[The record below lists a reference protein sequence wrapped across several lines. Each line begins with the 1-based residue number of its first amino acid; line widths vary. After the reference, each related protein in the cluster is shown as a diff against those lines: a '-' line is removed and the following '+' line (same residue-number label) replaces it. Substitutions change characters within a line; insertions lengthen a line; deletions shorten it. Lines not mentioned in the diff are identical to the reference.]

1 MAAKPRPRQ
10 AGMSET
16 ESVTSE
22 APPQRDLV
30 AAARE
35 LIAVADAGATAA
47 EVRGQLGDDL
57 VEAFHDSGL
66 WAMWTPRECGGSELE
81 PVASLEVLEHISYGD
96 ASAGWVLMAAA
107 LATGAD
113 AAFIGDEAAAEL
125 YPPGRLLVHSGAGTQ
140 PGRAIAGDGGYTI
153 SGNWSFASG
162 IKHSELL
169 HTAAI
174 VADANEPPRI
184 FVTGVEAMTLED
196 NWDVMGLRATGSIDY
211 RSDGLFVTEPYTYV
225 ATTNTPL
232 RGGHIFTMGIA
243 GLGVICHTG
252 WALGVARRSL
262 DELRTLLEA
271 RRGRPDRLS
280 ESDRFHYDYATAEAK
295 LRAARAFI
303 YEIWGEIEETLR
315 SGDPLTPE
323 QNTLHRL
330 ALQHVTS
337 VALEVTE
344 FVYAAAGT
352 TALRAGVI
360 QRCFRDAHAGSQ
372 HMICSPAVRQATGR
386 MLAGLAQDKQWLFM
400 GLIDK
405 A

>member
-1 MAAKPRPRQ
+1 
-10 AGMSET
+10 MSEAG
-16 ESVTSE
+16 SVTSE

-35 LIAVADAGATAA
+35 LIAVADAGAAAA
-47 EVRGQLGDDL
+47 EARGSLGDDL
-57 VEAFHDSGL
+57 VEAFHESGL
-66 WAMWTPRECGGSELE
+66 WAMWTPRECGGFELE
-81 PVASLEVLEHISYGD
+81 PLPSLEVLEHISYGD

-113 AAFIGDEAAAEL
+113 AAYIGEEAAAEL
-125 YPPGRLLVHSGAGTQ
+125 YGPGRLLVHSGAGTQ
-140 PGRAIAGDGGYTI
+140 PGRAIAADGGYRL

-162 IKHSELL
+162 IKHSEVL
-169 HTAAI
+169 HTAA
-174 VADANEPPRI
+174 VVEGANEPPRI
-184 FVTGVEAMTLED
+184 FVTGVEQMTLED

-211 RSDGLFVTEPYTYV
+211 RCEELFVSEPYTYV
-225 ATTNTPL
+225 ATTTTPL
-232 RGGHIFTMGIA
+232 RGGPIFTMGIA

-262 DELRTLLEA
+262 DELRSLLEA

-295 LRAARAFI
+295 LRAARAFVF
-303 YEIWGEIEETLR
+303 EIWGEIQETLR
-315 SGDPLTPE
+315 AGEPLTLE

-330 ALQHVTS
+330 ALQHVTT

-344 FVYAAAGT
+344 FAYAAGGT
-352 TALRAGVI
+352 TALRAGAL
-360 QRCFRDAHAGSQ
+360 QRCFRDAHAGAQ
-372 HMICSPAVRQATGR
+372 HMICSPPVRQAAGR

-400 GLIDK
+400 MLIDR

>member
-1 MAAKPRPRQ
+1 
-10 AGMSET
+10 MSEAG
-16 ESVTSE
+16 SVTSE

-35 LIAVADAGATAA
+35 LIAVADAGAAAA
-47 EVRGQLGDDL
+47 EARGSLGDDL
-57 VEAFHDSGL
+57 VEAFHESGL
-66 WAMWTPRECGGSELE
+66 WAMWTPRECGGFELE
-81 PVASLEVLEHISYGD
+81 PLPSLEVLEHISYGD

-113 AAFIGDEAAAEL
+113 AAYIGEEAAAEL
-125 YPPGRLLVHSGAGTQ
+125 YGPGRLLVHSGAGTQ
-140 PGRAIAGDGGYTI
+140 PGRAIAADGGYRL

-162 IKHSELL
+162 IKHSEVL
-169 HTAAI
+169 HTAA
-174 VADANEPPRI
+174 VVEGANEPPRI
-184 FVTGVEAMTLED
+184 FVTGVERMTLED

-211 RSDGLFVTEPYTYV
+211 RCEELFVSEPYTYV
-225 ATTNTPL
+225 ATTTTPL
-232 RGGHIFTMGIA
+232 RGGPIFTMGIA

-262 DELRTLLEA
+262 DELRSLLEA

-295 LRAARAFI
+295 LRAARAFVF
-303 YEIWGEIEETLR
+303 EIWGEIQETLR
-315 SGDPLTPE
+315 AGEPLTLE

-330 ALQHVTS
+330 ALQHVTT

-344 FVYAAAGT
+344 FAYAAGGT
-352 TALRAGVI
+352 TALRAGAL
-360 QRCFRDAHAGSQ
+360 QRCFRDAHAGAQ
-372 HMICSPAVRQATGR
+372 HMICSPPVRQAAGR

-400 GLIDK
+400 MLIDR

>member
-1 MAAKPRPRQ
+1 
-10 AGMSET
+10 MSEAG
-16 ESVTSE
+16 SVSSE

-35 LIAVADAGATAA
+35 LIAMADAGAAAA
-47 EVRGQLGDDL
+47 EARGSLGEDL
-57 VEAFHDSGL
+57 VDAFHATGL

-81 PVASLEVLEHISYGD
+81 PVPSLEVLEHISYGD

-113 AAFIGDEAAAEL
+113 AAYIGDEAAAEL
-125 YPPGRLLVHSGAGTQ
+125 YGPGRLLIHSGAGTQ
-140 PGRAIAGDGGYTI
+140 PGRARADGDGYCI

-162 IKHSELL
+162 IKHSEML

-174 VADANEPPRI
+174 VEGANEPPRI
-184 FVTGVEAMTLED
+184 FVTGVEQMTLDD

-211 RSDGLFVTEPYTYV
+211 RCEELFVSEPYTYV

-232 RGGHIFTMGIA
+232 RGGPIFTMGIA

-262 DELRTLLEA
+262 DELRNLLEG

-280 ESDRFHYDYATAEAK
+280 ESDRFHYDYASAEAK
-295 LRAARAFI
+295 LRAARAFVF
-303 YEIWGEIEETLR
+303 EIWAEIQETLR
-315 SGDPLTPE
+315 AGEPLTLE
-323 QNTLHRL
+323 QNTLYRL
-330 ALQHVTS
+330 ALQHVTG

-344 FVYAAAGT
+344 FAYAAGGT
-352 TALRAGVI
+352 TALRAGAL

-372 HMICSPAVRQATGR
+372 HMICSPPVRQATGR
-386 MLAGLAQDKQWLFM
+386 MLAGLAPDKQWLFM

>member
-1 MAAKPRPRQ
+1 
-10 AGMSET
+10 MSEAG
-16 ESVTSE
+16 SVTSE

-35 LIAVADAGATAA
+35 LIAVADAGAAAA
-47 EVRGQLGDDL
+47 EARGSLGDDL
-57 VEAFHDSGL
+57 VEAFHESGL
-66 WAMWTPRECGGSELE
+66 WAMWTPRECGGFELE
-81 PVASLEVLEHISYGD
+81 PLPSLEVLEHISYGD

-113 AAFIGDEAAAEL
+113 AAYIGEEAAAEL
-125 YPPGRLLVHSGAGTQ
+125 YGPGRLLVHSGAGTQ
-140 PGRAIAGDGGYTI
+140 PGRAIAADGGYRL

-162 IKHSELL
+162 IKHSEVL

-174 VADANEPPRI
+174 VEGANEPPRI
-184 FVTGVEAMTLED
+184 FVTGVEQMTLED

-211 RSDGLFVTEPYTYV
+211 RCEELFVSEPYTYV
-225 ATTNTPL
+225 ATTTTPL
-232 RGGHIFTMGIA
+232 RGGPIFTMGIA

-262 DELRTLLEA
+262 DELRSLLEA

-295 LRAARAFI
+295 LRAARAFVF
-303 YEIWGEIEETLR
+303 EIWGEIQETLR
-315 SGDPLTPE
+315 AGEPLTLE

-330 ALQHVTS
+330 ALQHVTT

-344 FVYAAAGT
+344 FAYAAGGT
-352 TALRAGVI
+352 TALRAGAL
-360 QRCFRDAHAGSQ
+360 QRCFRDAHAGAQ
-372 HMICSPAVRQATGR
+372 HMICSPPVRQAAGR

-400 GLIDK
+400 MLIDR

>member
-1 MAAKPRPRQ
+1 
-10 AGMSET
+10 MSESK
-16 ESVTSE
+16 SVTSE
-22 APPQRDLV
+22 APPQPDLV

-35 LIAVADAGATAA
+35 LIAVADAGAAEA

-57 VEAFHDSGL
+57 VEAFHETGL
-66 WAMWTPRECGGSELE
+66 WAMWTPCECGGSELE
-81 PVASLEVLEHISYGD
+81 PVPSLEVLEHISYGD

-113 AAFIGDEAAAEL
+113 AAYIGDEAAAEL
-125 YPPGRLLVHSGAGTQ
+125 YGPGRLLVHAGAGTQ
-140 PGRAIAGDGGYTI
+140 PGKAIAGDGGYTI
-153 SGNWSFASG
+153 SGDWSFASG
-162 IKHSELL
+162 IKHAEQL

-174 VADANEPPRI
+174 VQDSGEPPRI
-184 FVTGVEAMTLED
+184 FVTGVEEMTLSD

-211 RSDGLFVTEPYTYV
+211 RSDGLFVTEPYTYL
-225 ATTNTPL
+225 ATTTTPL
-232 RGGHIFTMGIA
+232 RGGPIFTMGIA

-271 RRGRPDRLS
+271 RRGRADRLS

-295 LRAARAFI
+295 LRAARAFCF
-303 YEIWGEIEETLR
+303 EIWGEIQETLR
-315 SGDPLTPE
+315 SGDALTPE

-330 ALQHVTS
+330 ALQHVTT

-344 FVYAAAGT
+344 FVYAAGGT
-352 TALRAGVI
+352 TALRAGAI
-360 QRCFRDAHAGSQ
+360 QRCFRDAHAGAQ
-372 HMICSPAVRQATGR
+372 HMICSPPVRQATGR
-386 MLAGLAQDKQWLFM
+386 MLAGLANDKQWLFM

>member
-1 MAAKPRPRQ
+1 
-10 AGMSET
+10 MSEAG
-16 ESVTSE
+16 SVTSE

-35 LIAVADAGATAA
+35 LIAVADAGAAAA
-47 EVRGQLGDDL
+47 EARGSLGDDL
-57 VEAFHDSGL
+57 VEAFHESGL
-66 WAMWTPRECGGSELE
+66 WAMWTPRECGGFELE
-81 PVASLEVLEHISYGD
+81 PLPSLEVLEHISYGD

-113 AAFIGDEAAAEL
+113 AAYIGEEAAAEL
-125 YPPGRLLVHSGAGTQ
+125 YGPGRLLVHSGAGTQ
-140 PGRAIAGDGGYTI
+140 PGRAIAADGGYRL

-162 IKHSELL
+162 IKHSEVL

-174 VADANEPPRI
+174 VEGANEPPRI
-184 FVTGVEAMTLED
+184 FVTGVEQMTLED

-211 RSDGLFVTEPYTYV
+211 RCEELFVSEPYTYV
-225 ATTNTPL
+225 ATTTTPL
-232 RGGHIFTMGIA
+232 RGGPIFTMGIA

-262 DELRTLLEA
+262 DELRSLLEA
-271 RRGRPDRLS
+271 CRGRPDRLS

-295 LRAARAFI
+295 LRAARAFVF
-303 YEIWGEIEETLR
+303 EIWGEIQETLR
-315 SGDPLTPE
+315 AGEPLTLE

-330 ALQHVTS
+330 ALQHVTT

-344 FVYAAAGT
+344 FAYAAGGT
-352 TALRAGVI
+352 TALRAGAL
-360 QRCFRDAHAGSQ
+360 QRCFRDAHAGAQ
-372 HMICSPAVRQATGR
+372 HMICSPPVRQAAGR

-400 GLIDK
+400 MLIDR

>member
-1 MAAKPRPRQ
+1 
-10 AGMSET
+10 MSEAG
-16 ESVTSE
+16 SVTSE

-35 LIAVADAGATAA
+35 LIAVADAGAAAA
-47 EVRGQLGDDL
+47 EARGSLGDDL
-57 VEAFHDSGL
+57 VEAFHESGL
-66 WAMWTPRECGGSELE
+66 WAMWTPRECGGFELE
-81 PVASLEVLEHISYGD
+81 PLPSLEVLEHISYGD
-96 ASAGWVLMAAA
+96 ASAGWVLMATA

-113 AAFIGDEAAAEL
+113 AAYIGEEAAAEL
-125 YPPGRLLVHSGAGTQ
+125 YGPGRLLVHSGAGTQ
-140 PGRAIAGDGGYTI
+140 PGRAIAADGGYRL

-162 IKHSELL
+162 IKHSEVL

-174 VADANEPPRI
+174 VEGANEPPRI
-184 FVTGVEAMTLED
+184 FVTGVEQMTLED

-211 RSDGLFVTEPYTYV
+211 RCEELFVSEPYTYV
-225 ATTNTPL
+225 ATTTTPL
-232 RGGHIFTMGIA
+232 RGGPIFTMGIA

-262 DELRTLLEA
+262 DELRSLLEA

-295 LRAARAFI
+295 LRAARAFVF
-303 YEIWGEIEETLR
+303 EIWGEIQETLR
-315 SGDPLTPE
+315 AGEPLTLE

-330 ALQHVTS
+330 ALQHVTT

-344 FVYAAAGT
+344 FAYGAGGT
-352 TALRAGVI
+352 TALRAGAL
-360 QRCFRDAHAGSQ
+360 QRCFRDAHAGAQ
-372 HMICSPAVRQATGR
+372 NMICSPPVRQAAGR

-400 GLIDK
+400 MLIDR